1 MKQCFYNSLANNVR
15 DIYNVVTKAD
25 DKIDLVF
32 GDGNFANIPLGRFR
46 AYYRTSD
53 NEKFS
58 VQPFDLKNIQLNI
71 NYTDANGGNQTLTA
85 SVSLEQSIYNA
96 SETESNDSIK
106 EKAPQVYY
114 SQNRMITAEDYNV
127 VPLSA
132 SQNIIKI
139 KS

>member
-1 MKQCFYNSLANNVR
+1 MDDFGQPNKLWTQVSNTSGNNAIYNSLANNVR

-85 SVSLEQSIYNA
+85 SVSLEQSIY
-96 SETESNDSIK
+96 
-106 EKAPQVYY
+106 
-114 SQNRMITAEDYNV
+114 
-127 VPLSA
+127 LSL
-132 SQNIIKI
+132 IHI
-139 KS
+139 